1 MSLNRYAARNDA
13 NHTEIV
19 CALEAAGCMVWVI
32 RTPVDLLVGV
42 AGRTGLVEIKHGAKP
57 ASRRKYTPMQ
67 AGFLTTWNGG
77 PVFTVL
83 DVAGALRAAAVL
95 KGLG

>member
-19 CALEAAGCMVWVI
+19 RALEAAGCMVWPI
-32 RTPVDLLVGV
+32 RQPVDLLIGV
-42 AGRTGLVEIKHGAKP
+42 AGRTGLVEIKDGAKS
-57 ASRRKYTPMQ
+57 ASRRKHTPMQ

-83 DVAGALRAAAVL
+83 DVAGALRAAATL
-95 KGLG
+95 KGLA